1 MTTINFETLEI
12 TDGTYTM
19 QMDISKINDVRF
31 TSAFYKMD
39 PFGAGEISRK
49 VETEMVRPLME
60 RAAAEIF
67 PMFVEYQ
74 QTKETKLFNELSNI
88 RWSI

>member
-19 QMDISKINDVRF
+19 QMDIYKINDPRY

-39 PFGAGEISRK
+39 PFGAGEIGKK
-49 VETEMVRPLME
+49 VETEMVSPLLE

-67 PMFVEYQ
+67 PVFVEWQ
-74 QTKETKLFNELSNI
+74 KTKETKLFNELSNI

>member
-1 MTTINFETLEI
+1 MTTINFETLKI

-19 QMDISKINDVRF
+19 QMDISKINDPRF

-39 PFGAGEISRK
+39 PFGAGEVSKKIEIEIVPS
-49 VETEMVRPLME
+49 LME

-67 PMFVEYQ
+67 PMFVEFQ
-74 QTKETKLFNELSNI
+74 KTHDTKLFNELSNI